1 MFFPDDD
8 GSPTRLP
15 YIAGWHQSP
24 VGEGRDDLRLHLQL
38 FSMLRAPGKLKYLA
52 GSESGMAA
60 WISDTT
66 PEKVADRL
74 REVATAYV
82 PAGLENPG
90 DHR

>member
-1 MFFPDDD
+1 
-8 GSPTRLP
+8 
-15 YIAGWHQSP
+15 
-24 VGEGRDDLRLHLQL
+24 
-38 FSMLRAPGKLKYLA
+38 
-52 GSESGMAA
+52 MAA

-74 REVATAYV
+74 REVATGYV